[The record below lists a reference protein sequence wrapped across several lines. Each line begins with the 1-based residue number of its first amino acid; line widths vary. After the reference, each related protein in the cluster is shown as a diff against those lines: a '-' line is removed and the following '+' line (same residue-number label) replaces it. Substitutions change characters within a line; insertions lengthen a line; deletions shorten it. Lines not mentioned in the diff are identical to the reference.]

1 MNTNLLTFDGQ
12 DAMAE
17 AASPIRRSAPLLA
30 EEKDQTDWS
39 EEGITARASAITS
52 VLDDILTKAQA
63 FPHGGINE

>member
-1 MNTNLLTFDGQ
+1 MNTNLLTFAGQ

-17 AASPIRRSAPLLA
+17 AAPPTRGTTPLLA
-30 EEKDQTDWS
+30 EEKDQKDWS
-39 EEGITARASAITS
+39 EEGITARASAITT